1 MAWDVVMFGAVCI
14 PERNVE
20 EWLASDVARE
30 AFPWLDELG
39 GDDVHHDTPE
49 ALLTF
54 LKDVTVAPH
63 ELFDVTLVDGKV
75 TVHCYVSED
84 PYRETSQALALLFAS
99 AADFGA
105 VGELVIY
112 GYQGIRFGERLTV
125 KAGRTA
131 WSKLGHDE
139 LAAVE
144 QLRNFTELNARIHER
159 YDSLV
164 GRPPAPM
171 DPRKSRLVVHPFTGR
186 RVRVAE
192 DGIASSAPV
201 GDRFD

>member
-1 MAWDVVMFGAVCI
+1 MAWDVVMFGAISI

-20 EWLASDVARE
+20 DWLASEVTRE

-39 GDDVHHDTPE
+39 GHDVPHETPE
-49 ALLTF
+49 ALLAF

-63 ELFDVTLVDGKV
+63 ELFDVTLVDGKA

-131 WSKLGHDE
+131 YAKLGVDE
-139 LAAVE
+139 MAAIE
-144 QLRNFTELNARIHER
+144 QLRQFTELNARIHER

-186 RVRVAE
+186 KVRVAA
-192 DGIASSAPV
+192 DGLEVSS
-201 GDRFD
+201 GGRFD

>member
-1 MAWDVVMFGAVCI
+1 MAWDVVMFGAVTI

-20 EWLASDVARE
+20 EWLATPVAHE
-30 AFPWLDELG
+30 EFPWLDELG
-39 GDDVHHDTPE
+39 GYDVPHETPE
-49 ALLTF
+49 ALLSF

-63 ELFDVTLVDGKV
+63 ELFDVQLLDGKV
-75 TVHCYVSED
+75 TVQCYVSED

-99 AADFGA
+99 AASFGA

-131 WSKLGHDE
+131 YAKLGHE
-139 LAAVE
+139 EMAAIE
-144 QLRNFTELNARIHER
+144 QLRQFTDLNARIHER

-171 DPRKSRLVVHPFTGR
+171 DPRRSRLVVHPFTGR
-186 RVRVAE
+186 KVRVAE
-192 DGIASSAPV
+192 DGVTVLGAGPA
-201 GDRFD
+201 D

>member
-1 MAWDVVMFGAVCI
+1 MAWDVVMFGAISV

-20 EWLASDVARE
+20 EWLASEVTRE

-39 GDDVHHDTPE
+39 GHDVPHETPD
-49 ALLTF
+49 ALLAF
-54 LKDVTVAPH
+54 LKEVTVAPH

-131 WSKLGHDE
+131 YAKLGVDE
-139 LAAVE
+139 MAAIE
-144 QLRNFTELNARIHER
+144 QLRQFTELNARIHER
-159 YDSLV
+159 FDALV
-164 GRPPAPM
+164 GRPPAPV
-171 DPRKSRLVVHPFTGR
+171 DRRRSRLVVHPFTGR
-186 RVRVAE
+186 KVRVAD
-192 DGIASSAPV
+192 DGVEAGSS
-201 GDRFD
+201 GRFD

>member
-1 MAWDVVMFGAVCI
+1 MAWDVVMFGAISI

-20 EWLASDVARE
+20 DWLASEVTRE

-39 GDDVHHDTPE
+39 GYDVPHETPD
-49 ALLTF
+49 ALLAF

-63 ELFDVTLVDGKV
+63 ELFDVTLVEGKV

-131 WSKLGHDE
+131 YAKLGVE
-139 LAAVE
+139 EMAAIE
-144 QLRNFTELNARIHER
+144 QLRQFTELNARIHER

-186 RVRVAE
+186 KVRVAD
-192 DGIASSAPV
+192 DGLEVSSS
-201 GDRFD
+201 GRFD

>member
-1 MAWDVVMFGAVCI
+1 MAWDVVMFGAVSI

-30 AFPWLDELG
+30 GFPWLDELG
-39 GDDVHHDTPE
+39 GHEVPHDTPD

-54 LKDVTVAPH
+54 LKEVTVAPH
-63 ELFDVTLVDGKV
+63 ELFDVNLVDGKV
-75 TVHCYVSED
+75 TVQCYVSED
-84 PYRETSQALALLFAS
+84 PYRETSLALALLFAS

-125 KAGRTA
+125 KAGRA
-131 WSKLGHDE
+131 SWAKLGADE

-144 QLRNFTELNARIHER
+144 QLRQFTELNSRIHER
-159 YDSLV
+159 YDALV
-164 GRPPAPM
+164 GRAPAPL

-186 RVRVAE
+186 KVRVAV
-192 DGIASSAPV
+192 DGVAASTT